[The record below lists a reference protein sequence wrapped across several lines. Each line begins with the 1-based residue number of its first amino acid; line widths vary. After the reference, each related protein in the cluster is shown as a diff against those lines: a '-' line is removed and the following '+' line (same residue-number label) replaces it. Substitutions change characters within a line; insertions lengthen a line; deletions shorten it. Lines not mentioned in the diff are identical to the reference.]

1 MSKILIT
8 GGAGYIGAVLTPYL
22 LNKGHKVTVIDLMIY
37 GKDILKT
44 HPNLRII
51 EGISDEG
58 LINLYK
64 HEEYIDMCRGPHLVN
79 TKHLNAFK
87 LTKVSGSYW
96 KGDSKNQPLQRI
108 YGTAW
113 NNKDALANYLK
124 KLSEAEKRDHR
135 KLGQKLD
142 LFHFQEESPGMV
154 FWHYNGWT
162 LFNIVKDY
170 IASYLKENNYQ
181 IINTPQFLDKSLW
194 KKSGHLDKFS
204 ELIFDVSSENRDY
217 AIKPMSCPGH
227 IQVYNQG
234 LKSYKDL
241 PIK

>member
-1 MSKILIT
+1 MYS
-8 GGAGYIGAVLTPYL
+8 
-22 LNKGHKVTVIDLMIY
+22 
-37 GKDILKT
+37 
-44 HPNLRII
+44 
-51 EGISDEG
+51 
-58 LINLYK
+58 
-64 HEEYIDMCRGPHLVN
+64 

-113 NNKDALANYLK
+113 NNKNALADYLK

-154 FWHYNGWT
+154 FWHDNGWT

-181 IINTPQFLDKSLW
+181 IINTPQVLDKSL
-194 KKSGHLDKFS
+194 
-204 ELIFDVSSENRDY
+204 
-217 AIKPMSCPGH
+217 
-227 IQVYNQG
+227 
-234 LKSYKDL
+234 
-241 PIK
+241 